1 MKIEDDKTI
10 DARYVRIKKG
20 QITHTKKERDWLL
33 FDCAANGDVLGV
45 EILDFSKH
53 PVSIF
58 TVGKN
63 FFGCSLIKSKPL
75 GKDQESLGLT
85 VDSPEHEK
93 DSQFAFA

>member
-1 MKIEDDKTI
+1 MRIEDDKTI
-10 DARYVRIKKG
+10 DVRYVRIKKG

-45 EILDFSKH
+45 EILDVSKH

-58 TVGKN
+58 TVREK
-63 FFGCSLIKSKPL
+63 FFGCSVMKFKPL